1 MNPPAKDLTALL
13 QELEAD
19 KITPEQFQVESAELI
34 ASIGGPQSAAK
45 RDPVRLDAIDAAAS
59 RLRKL

>member
-1 MNPPAKDLTALL
+1 MNRPAKDLTALL
-13 QELEAD
+13 QELEVD

-34 ASIGGPQSAAK
+34 ASIGPQSGAK
-45 RDPVRLDAIDAAAS
+45 KDPVRLDAIDAAAS